1 MSIPSIYSSLNA
13 QKDLKEICI
22 QVPSSML
29 RTNEF
34 GQKFIECV
42 GRETDAKI
50 AEMVK
55 CMAKDVPQKTFEN
68 VLSNIPSVGGL
79 GTVSSLVNNVQPES
93 ERREV

>member
-68 VLSNIPSVGGL
+68 VLIKH
-79 GTVSSLVNNVQPES
+79 SLSRWPWYSFLSGKQCTDRS
-93 ERREV
+93 CAA